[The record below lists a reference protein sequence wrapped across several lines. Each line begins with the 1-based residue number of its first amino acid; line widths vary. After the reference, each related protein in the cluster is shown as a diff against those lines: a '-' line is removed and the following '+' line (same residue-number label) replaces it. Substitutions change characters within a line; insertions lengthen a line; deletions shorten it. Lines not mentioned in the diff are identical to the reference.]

1 VARWQCHRE
10 FPGPAGARRRLQR
23 HAEAGR
29 VHAPRSRADP
39 QHADGGSPAD
49 PDAPDGGS
57 PADPDAPG
65 GTAAAGHPGPLRRA
79 PGGGADTA
87 SGTHPDADL
96 PASAASGPDRAR
108 TGIGGTLFVLS
119 ADREGAREVDDE
131 PTFDEFVATSAGR
144 LLRTAVFLVYD
155 RHLAEDLLQTTY
167 ERVAR
172 RWTRIMRGGHRP
184 EAYARKVLV
193 NLAIDDNKRRK
204 RRPDVPVGGAFD
216 IDRLA
221 GARQARDAGGTPL
234 DDVLATLPVK
244 QRAVV
249 VLRYWCDLSEHE
261 IAEVLGIS
269 RGTVKSH
276 TARAMTALRRQLAEE
291 EAVHE

>member
-1 VARWQCHRE
+1 L
-10 FPGPAGARRRLQR
+10 GADQE
-23 HAEAGR
+23 EAGG
-29 VHAPRSRADP
+29 V
-39 QHADGGSPAD
+39 
-49 PDAPDGGS
+49 
-57 PADPDAPG
+57 
-65 GTAAAGHPGPLRRA
+65 
-79 PGGGADTA
+79 
-87 SGTHPDADL
+87 
-96 PASAASGPDRAR
+96 
-108 TGIGGTLFVLS
+108 
-119 ADREGAREVDDE
+119 EDE
-131 PTFDEFVATSAGR
+131 LTFDEFVATSAGR

-172 RWTRIMRGGHRP
+172 RWARIMRGGHQP

-193 NLAIDDNKRRK
+193 NLAIDDHKRRK
-204 RRPDVPVGGAFD
+204 RRPDVPVGGVVD
-216 IDRLA
+216 VDRLA
-221 GARQARDAGGTPL
+221 GERQAYDAGGTPL
-234 DDVLATLPVK
+234 DDVLAALPVK

-261 IAEVLGIS
+261 IAEALGIS